1 MFSFKKR
8 NAFRG
13 INGKVRRRI
22 KLEEKKDKVVRIS
35 GEALDAYVNK
45 AKMLTWSAASAKDI
59 PSQVRQF
66 VEIVRERTVG
76 IFPWIRKMLTA
87 RSRVVIGRAR
97 KGDRKGWRVTLA

>member
-13 INGKVRRRI
+13 INRKVRRRI
-22 KLEEKKDKVVRIS
+22 KLEEKKDKVVRVS
-35 GEALDAYVNK
+35 GKALDAYVK

-59 PSQVRQF
+59 PSHVRQF

>member
-8 NAFRG
+8 NVFRG

-35 GEALDAYVNK
+35 GEALDAYVK
-45 AKMLTWSAASAKDI
+45 AKTLTWSAASAKDI